1 MNYPG
6 MNVMLETDLLHT
18 FVAIADTGSFS
29 HAARRVFRTQSAVS
43 MQMRRLEAA
52 VGRPLF
58 GRQGRSVALTV
69 DGELLL
75 GHARRILHAHRQALA
90 AFDSSALEGS
100 VVFGTPD
107 DYGSTFL
114 PGILARFAETNPR
127 VHVEVVCEPTVNL
140 LPRLAEGSVDLALI
154 THGHGDN
161 SGIVVHQEPMVWV
174 TSARH
179 CVHEQDPL
187 PLALYQPG
195 CPFRQ
200 WALEA
205 LAAQGRASRV
215 AYTSVSLTGIEAA
228 LRAGLA
234 VSVLGLSN
242 VPDGMQV
249 LTQQDGFPPMP
260 DYTIALRRAP
270 GREAPLLD
278 RVEQHIIDSFRTF
291 AKGKN
296 A

>member
-1 MNYPG
+1 MNAL
-6 MNVMLETDLLHT
+6 LETDLLQT
-18 FVAIADTGSFS
+18 FVAIADTGGFS

-43 MQMRRLEAA
+43 MQMRRLEQTL
-52 VGRPLF
+52 GRSLF
-58 GRQGRSVALTV
+58 ERQGRSVRLTA

-75 GHARRILHAHRQALA
+75 GHARRILHAQQQALA
-90 AFDSSALEGS
+90 AFDHSTLEGS

-114 PGILARFAETNPR
+114 PTILARFAETNPR
-127 VHVEVVCEPTVNL
+127 IHVEVVCEPTINL
-140 LPRLAEGSVDLALI
+140 LPRLADGSVDMALI
-154 THGHGDN
+154 THGHGDD
-161 SGIVVHQEPMVWV
+161 SGVIVHQEPMVWV

-179 CVHEQDPL
+179 CAHEQDPL

-200 WALEA
+200 RALDG
-205 LAAQGRASRV
+205 LAALGRASRV

-242 VPDGMQV
+242 VTEGLRV
-249 LTQQDGFPPMP
+249 LTESEGFPPMP

-270 GREAPLLD
+270 GKESPLLD
-278 RVEQHIIDSFRTF
+278 RVEQHIVASFSAF
-291 AKGKN
+291 AKGKG

>member
-1 MNYPG
+1 
-6 MNVMLETDLLHT
+6 
-18 FVAIADTGSFS
+18 
-29 HAARRVFRTQSAVS
+29 
-43 MQMRRLEAA
+43 MQMRRLEN
-52 VGRPLF
+52 VLGRSLF
-58 GRQGRSVALTV
+58 GRQGRSVMLTA

-75 GHARRILHAHRQALA
+75 GHARRILHTQQQALA
-90 AFDSSALEGS
+90 AFDRSALEGS

-114 PGILARFAETNPR
+114 PAILARFAETNPR

-154 THGHGDN
+154 THGHGDD
-161 SGIVVHQEPMVWV
+161 SGVTVHREPMVWV

-179 CVHEQDPL
+179 CVHEQNPL

-200 WALEA
+200 RALEG
-205 LAAQGRASRV
+205 LAALGRASRV
-215 AYTSVSLTGIEAA
+215 TYTSVSLTGIEAA

-242 VPDGMQV
+242 VTDGLRV
-249 LTQQDGFPPMP
+249 LTEQDGFPPML

-270 GREAPLLD
+270 GRESPLLD